1 MEEEGSSL
9 VQEQREQATSVGTS
23 LVTLVETRAAL
34 SRRRHHGDVSPSHH
48 RVALASFAEDW
59 ERVVRIDVNEG
70 LATRAAH
77 LAETHRLRAYDAIQL
92 ASGLLFA
99 ERLGDDTLFGSWDDT
114 LDAAATREGLR
125 LLRARLR

>member
-1 MEEEGSSL
+1 VEEEGSSL
-9 VQEQREQATSVGTS
+9 VREQREQATSVGTS

-59 ERVVRIDVNEG
+59 ERVVRIDVNER

>member
-1 MEEEGSSL
+1 VEEEGSSL
-9 VQEQREQATSVGTS
+9 VREQREQATSVGTS

-114 LDAAATREGLR
+114 LDAAAAREGLR

>member
-1 MEEEGSSL
+1 
-9 VQEQREQATSVGTS
+9 
-23 LVTLVETRAAL
+23 
-34 SRRRHHGDVSPSHH
+34 
-48 RVALASFAEDW
+48 
-59 ERVVRIDVNEG
+59 VVRIDVNEG

-114 LDAAATREGLR
+114 LDAAAAREGLR
-125 LLRARLR
+125 LLRTRRR

>member
-9 VQEQREQATSVGTS
+9 VREQREQATSVATS

-48 RVALASFAEDW
+48 RVALDNFAEDW
-59 ERVVRIDVNEG
+59 ERVVRIDVNER
-70 LATRAAH
+70 LVTRAAH

-114 LDAAATREGLR
+114 LDAAAAREGLR
-125 LLRARLR
+125 LLRTRRR